1 MRVDIKLPEA
11 AAEKMK
17 KEQYFS
23 GMTKRTISL
32 IAVTEYLN
40 KKEKERK
47 K

>member
-1 MRVDIKLPEA
+1 MRVDIKLPKTIE
-11 AAEKMK
+11 EKMK
-17 KEQYFS
+17 KEQEFS

-47 K
+47 